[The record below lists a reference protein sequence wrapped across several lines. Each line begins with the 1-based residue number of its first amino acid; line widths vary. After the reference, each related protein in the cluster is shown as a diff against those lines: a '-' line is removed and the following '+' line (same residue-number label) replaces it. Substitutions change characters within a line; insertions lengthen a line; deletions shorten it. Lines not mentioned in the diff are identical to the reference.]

1 MTDSEIE
8 KEIENKEKII
18 WVKYNDNEE
27 EIKVLNS
34 EKVKDLKAKIEKKFS
49 LEKGHL
55 NGIKLRMKYNGQREG
70 KLLDH
75 DETTLRENHVKN
87 GCTIL
92 LGRVKNRGGQF

>member
-1 MTDSEIE
+1 
-8 KEIENKEKII
+8 
-18 WVKYNDNEE
+18 
-27 EIKVLNS
+27 
-34 EKVKDLKAKIEKKFS
+34 
-49 LEKGHL
+49 
-55 NGIKLRMKYNGQREG
+55 MKYNGQREG